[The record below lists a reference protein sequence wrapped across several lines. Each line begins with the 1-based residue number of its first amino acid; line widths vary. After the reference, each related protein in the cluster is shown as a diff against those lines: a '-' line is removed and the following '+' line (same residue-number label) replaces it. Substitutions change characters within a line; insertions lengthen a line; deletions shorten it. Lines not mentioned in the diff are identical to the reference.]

1 MKKSS
6 LASILLIIISI
17 AGFYA
22 WQNFFLFGGSPVK
35 MQIPERKIHY
45 FGDKNKNIGIINLKV
60 FYFVPTDRIKNI
72 ESWDFKKVLSQNFE
86 EIKSFHALQFEG
98 LSDINYEIHPEPV
111 LGINDS
117 GFYDGPDTSFGN
129 PHALETILE
138 ELKNKFPQNDS
149 TFIIVYEGVGAGGSE
164 KLATSIIARGYF
176 TQESEKEL
184 ASSILYHEFAHTLG
198 LPDEYDHEKNIPFSN
213 DIMGA
218 GRNKPLEITYL
229 SQEIKEKM
237 GF

>member
-6 LASILLIIISI
+6 LASFLSIIVLI
-17 AGFYA
+17 AGFYV
-22 WQNFFLFGGSPVK
+22 WQNFFLFGGYPAK
-35 MQIPERKIHY
+35 IQIPERKIHY
-45 FGDKNKNIGIINLKV
+45 YDDENKNLGVINLKV
-60 FYFVPTDRIKNI
+60 FYFIPTDKVKNI
-72 ESWDFKKVLSQNFE
+72 DSWDFEEVLSQNLK

-98 LSDINYEIHPEPV
+98 LSDINYELSPEPI
-111 LGINDS
+111 LGLYDS
-117 GFYDGPDTSFGN
+117 NFYDGPDTSFGN
-129 PHALETILE
+129 PHALETILK
-138 ELKNKFPQNDS
+138 ELKNKFSQDDF
-149 TFIIVYEGVGAGGSE
+149 TFIIIYEGVGAGGSRE
-164 KLATSIIARGYF
+164 LATSIIARGYF

-218 GRNKPLEITYL
+218 GRNKPLKITYL